1 MKPTTLYLYTLS
13 LLTLYVSA
21 FDDSDSDYD
30 VLRMNLLNNGE
41 DGNETE
47 KAMYNFNARLDTAVD
62 KIEEI
67 FKQEL
72 PKRLEAVR
80 AQAREAAQ
88 LKLKQATTEMAKA
101 LAQEE
106 VLKADS
112 LELTA
117 EQIDRVRR
125 KISAKVFRDYGNF
138 DTLDDGTFFSD
149 MFEIPDDFYHDDE
162 I

>member
-72 PKRLEAVR
+72 PKRLIVVR